1 MQFPIFTVAGRIYTN
16 PYAWGLDLE
25 LPMFTLVFEGGG
37 ELPLRIPIFTAV
49 IEGHIDPIATLS
61 TTLPRLTLEATALT
75 SGSGIFSKTLPA
87 LRIFSEASQEEL
99 SGLERTLPMLLLS
112 ASATA
117 GYVASLE
124 KAYPGLTLSAQAS
137 WLAAATASLELP
149 PWKLT
154 AFARGTSYGLSLN
167 PRNMA
172 FSSYTPYNYNNLTYF
187 NGKVIGLSRT
197 ELVEMAGSS
206 DGSAEIPWKI
216 RTGKIDL
223 AHNHLRQ
230 VWVTGKF
237 GARFIVTVEDI
248 EGNRYEYEAV
258 PWSDDSN
265 EVRVK
270 LGKGIRSRYVI
281 LELSGV
287 AETEID
293 QVKVF
298 GVKGAMKR

>member
-16 PYAWGLDLE
+16 PYAWGMDLE
-25 LPMFTLVFEGGG
+25 LPLVTLVFEGGG
-37 ELPLRIPIFTAV
+37 ELPLSIPIFTAV
-49 IEGHIDPIATLS
+49 IEGHVDPVATLS
-61 TTLPRLTLEATALT
+61 TTLPRLTLEATVLT
-75 SGSGIFSKTLPA
+75 SGSGVLSKTLPV

-117 GYVASLE
+117 GYVASIE
-124 KAYPGLTLSAQAS
+124 KAYPGVSLSAQAS

-149 PWKLT
+149 PWKLVS
-154 AFARGTSYGLSLN
+154 FARGTNYGLSLN

-172 FSSYTPYNYNNLTYF
+172 FSNYTAYDYSGLAFFGGNVIALTRT
-187 NGKVIGLSRT
+187 GLF
-197 ELVEMAGSS
+197 ELSGPN
-206 DGSAEIPWKI
+206 DGAEEIQWKI

-223 AHNHLRQ
+223 THNHLRQ

-237 GARFIVTVEDI
+237 GSRFIVTVEDI

-287 AETEID
+287 AEAEVD